1 MDTEWDE
8 FAAWHR
14 EHTVKAIESSAYVMS
29 LVPTGDVDVKFAVEL
44 GLAIMLN
51 KPVIALAMPGTTIP
65 PGLRK
70 VADAVIIADL
80 DTETG
85 KQQVARQLKEAMAR
99 YEDRHA

>member
-8 FAAWHR
+8 FATWHR
-14 EHTVKAIESSAYVMS
+14 EHTVKAIASSAYVMS

-44 GLAIMLN
+44 GLAIMLS
-51 KPVIALAMPGTTIP
+51 KPIIALAQPGTKIP

-70 VADAVIIADL
+70 VADAIIVADL

-85 KQQVARQLKEAMAR
+85 KQQITRQLKEAMAR
-99 YEDRHA
+99 YENPK